1 MSSSII
7 QVNPEQLDAAEKRGK
22 YAVSIIGCG
31 QTGIEQAIL
40 FAEAGYRVTCV
51 DTDQTVVNDISK
63 GKTRAP
69 KAESERNLKSQVKTA
84 RLSAT
89 CDAKKAVSESDIVA
103 VTVPVKID
111 AKKKADYS
119 NMETACRR
127 IGSNLRRGS
136 LVIIMCL
143 TGIGV
148 TEGLI
153 KETLENT
160 SGLKAGTDFGLAYSP
175 HTVHSQGIET
185 TSSRQRIVAAADE
198 GSLNAASN
206 VLQSITGK
214 DVRRT
219 GNIKAAEVAALFGV
233 VQEDVNIAVA
243 NELALFCEK
252 LGVDCLET
260 RELARTNGGDLLSR
274 PMLANGN
281 IQKDP
286 YLLLEDAE
294 NLDVKL
300 RIPSVAREI
309 NEETVKHAANLIK
322 DALRSC
328 GKPLRRSR
336 LALLGISETP
346 NTKGHLKRLAKEIT
360 GTLEARGAKVSL
372 YDPYVPESEM
382 AEIHVHFRKTL
393 TEGVEGADCA
403 IILTAHDQFKRLNL
417 RKLKL
422 VMKMPAAIVDLEGI
436 VDPSKVEK
444 EGFIYR
450 GLGRGVWTK

>member
-7 QVNPEQLDAAEKRGK
+7 QVNPEQLDTAEKREK

-31 QTGIEQAIL
+31 QTGIQQAIL
-40 FAEAGYRVTCV
+40 LAEAGYKVTCV

-63 GKTRAP
+63 GKIPPP
-69 KAESERNLKSQVKTA
+69 KAEMESSLKRHVKTT

-89 CDAKKAVSESDIVA
+89 SDVKKAVSESDIVA
-103 VTVPVKID
+103 ITVPVKID

-119 NMETACRR
+119 NIETACRR
-127 IGSNLRRGS
+127 IGPNLRRGS
-136 LVIIMCL
+136 LVIIMSL

-175 HTVHSQGIET
+175 HTMHNQGIET
-185 TSSRQRIVAAADE
+185 TSSHQRIVAATDKS
-198 GSLNAASN
+198 SLNAASN
-206 VLQSITGK
+206 VLQTTTGK
-214 DVRRT
+214 DVSRT
-219 GNIKAAEVAALFGV
+219 GNIKAAEVAALFEV
-233 VQEDVNIAVA
+233 VQEDVNIAVE

-260 RELARTNGGDLLSR
+260 RELARTNAGDALPR
-274 PMLANGN
+274 PMLANVN
-281 IQKDP
+281 IQKEI

-294 NLDVKL
+294 NLNVKL

-322 DALRSC
+322 DALRNC
-328 GKPLRRSR
+328 GKPLRRARVS
-336 LALLGISETP
+336 LLGISETP
-346 NTKGHLKRLAKEIT
+346 NTKGHPKRLAKKIT
-360 GTLEARGAKVSL
+360 ETLEARGAKVSL

-382 AEIHVHFRKTL
+382 TEMHVRFKKTL
-393 TEGVEGADCA
+393 TETVEGTDCA

-417 RKLKL
+417 HKLKL